1 MMELGENEESE
12 SDWQCMN
19 VQACAYLI
27 MCLALDLY
35 LCNQPNYDGMDG
47 CMIPGSFFLLI

>member
-47 CMIPGSFFLLI
+47 CMIPGRFFC